1 MAHFAE
7 INEEG
12 IVQRVLVLSNDR
24 ITQDGEEVEELG
36 TAYLQ
41 NMFPDTD
48 WVQTSYNDNFR
59 TRYAGKGLKYDVER
73 DAFIHPQPYPSWA
86 LDEEALVWNPPKPR
100 PEQEADITDEDFI
113 RYGWNE
119 NAVDW
124 QEIPDQPE
132 DYWWCEDDWEWHPP
146 KPDDG
151 KHYEWSEE
159 SKSWVETDIEQPN
172 NNNDI

>member
-12 IVQRVLVLSNDR
+12 IVQRVLVLSNER

-59 TRYAGKGLKYDVER
+59 KRYAGNGMKYDVER
-73 DAFIHPQPYPSWA
+73 DAFISPQPYPSW
-86 LDEEALVWNPPKPR
+86 LLNEESLSW
-100 PEQEADITDEDFI
+100 EAPF
-113 RYGWNE
+113 
-119 NAVDW
+119 
-124 QEIPDQPE
+124 PM
-132 DYWWCEDDWEWHPP
+132 
-146 KPDDG
+146 PDDG
-151 KHYEWSEE
+151 KHYKWSEE
-159 SKSWVETDIEQPN
+159 SKSWVEIEEQPTP
-172 NNNDI
+172 

>member
-12 IVQRVLVLSNDR
+12 IVQRVLAISNLIVVLG
-24 ITQDGEEVEELG
+24 GEEVEELG

-59 TRYAGKGLKYDVER
+59 KRYAGKGMKYDVER
-73 DAFIHPQPYPSWA
+73 DAFLHQQPYPSWT
-86 LDEEALVWNPPKPR
+86 LDEETLTWNPPKPR
-100 PEQEADITDEDFI
+100 PEQDEENPV

-119 NAVDW
+119 NAGDW
-124 QEIPDQPE
+124 QEIPEQP
-132 DYWWCEDDWEWHPP
+132 DGYWWCENDWEWHPP
-146 KPDDG
+146 RPDDG
-151 KHYEWSEE
+151 KVYEWSEE
-159 SKSWVETDIEQPN
+159 SKSWVEIDEPE
-172 NNNDI
+172 